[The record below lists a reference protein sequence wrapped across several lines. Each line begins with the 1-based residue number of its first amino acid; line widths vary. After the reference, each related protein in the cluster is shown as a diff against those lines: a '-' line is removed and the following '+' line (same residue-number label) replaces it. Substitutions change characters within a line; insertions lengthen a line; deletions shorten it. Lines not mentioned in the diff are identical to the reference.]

1 MKITPNDLTFT
12 VNVKFDLHD
21 TINDLEEIL
30 FKLKE
35 IQERQDKDDISRDSI
50 ENI

>member
-12 VNVKFDLHD
+12 IHIKFDLYD

-35 IQERQDKDDISRDSI
+35 I
-50 ENI
+50 

>member
-1 MKITPNDLTFT
+1 MKITPDDLTFT
-12 VNVKFDLHD
+12 VRVKFDLHD
-21 TINDLEEIL
+21 TINDLEEVL

-35 IQERQDKDDISRDSI
+35 IQERQDKDDISRNDI